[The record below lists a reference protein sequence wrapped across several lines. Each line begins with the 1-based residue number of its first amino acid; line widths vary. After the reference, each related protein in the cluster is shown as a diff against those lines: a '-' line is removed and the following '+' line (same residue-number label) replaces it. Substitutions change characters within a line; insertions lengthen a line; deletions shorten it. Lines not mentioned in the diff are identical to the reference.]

1 MGIGSPVSALTG
13 FGSTP
18 PKVGDDSIL
27 NANSLGSNA
36 LGKDDFLKLLMTQ
49 MQHQDPLNPLD
60 NAEFLSQLSQFSQL
74 EQTYNIN
81 QNISDLTDSQSSIRD
96 CLLSNLLGKTVMV
109 TGPEIDLHNQDGV
122 DLTFDLMDWAEKVT
136 ITINDADEHQVK
148 TIQNLNQEGGLH
160 NVHWDGTDN
169 KGQKVA
175 EGNYTFTVTA
185 FNDEESVRATPYMT
199 GQVSEIIFSKEEGP
213 LVQLENQKVPIS
225 NIFQI
230 IDHGGTVL
238 ETET

>member
-1 MGIGSPVSALTG
+1 MEIGSPVSALAG

-18 PKVGDDSIL
+18 SRVEDDSML
-27 NANSLGSNA
+27 NANA

-109 TGPEIDLHNQDGV
+109 KGSEIDLQNQDGA

-136 ITINDADEHQVK
+136 VTIYDADDRQVK
-148 TIQNLNQEGGLH
+148 TIENLNQEGGLH
-160 NVHWDGTDN
+160 NVHWDGTDD
-169 KGQKVA
+169 KGQKVT
-175 EGNYTFTVTA
+175 EGTYTFTVSAGT
-185 FNDEESVRATPYMT
+185 DEESIWVTPYMT
-199 GQVSEIIFSKEEGP
+199 GQVSEIIFSQEDGP
-213 LVQLENQKVPIS
+213 LVQLENQEVPIS

-230 IDHGGTVL
+230 IDQGGTAL

>member
-1 MGIGSPVSALTG
+1 MGIGSPVSALSG

-18 PKVGDDSIL
+18 TRVEDDSIL
-27 NANSLGSNA
+27 NANSLDSNV
-36 LGKDDFLKLLMTQ
+36 LNKDDFLKLLLAQ

-60 NAEFLSQLSQFSQL
+60 NTEFLAQLSQFSQL

-81 QNISDLTDSQSSIRD
+81 QNISNLADSQSSIRD

-109 TGPEIDLHNQDGV
+109 TGSGIDLHNQDGA

-136 ITINDADEHQVK
+136 VTIYDADDRQVK
-148 TIQNLNQEGGLH
+148 TIENLNQEGGLH
-160 NVHWDGTDN
+160 NVHWDGTDD

-175 EGNYTFTVTA
+175 EGSYTFKVTA
-185 FNDEESVRATPYMT
+185 FNDEESIWATPYMT

-230 IDHGGTVL
+230 IDQGGTLL

>member
-1 MGIGSPVSALTG
+1 MEIGSPASALSG

-18 PKVGDDSIL
+18 TRVEDDSIL
-27 NANSLGSNA
+27 NANSLDSNV
-36 LGKDDFLKLLMTQ
+36 LNKDDFLKLLMAQ
-49 MQHQDPLNPLD
+49 MQHQDPLNPMD
-60 NAEFLSQLSQFSQL
+60 NTEFLSQLSQFSQL

-81 QNISDLTDSQSSIRD
+81 RNISNLTDAQSSIRD

-109 TGPEIDLHNQDGV
+109 TGSGIDLHNQDGV

-136 ITINDADEHQVK
+136 VTIYDADDRQVK
-148 TIQNLNQEGGLH
+148 TIQNINQEGGLH
-160 NVHWDGTDN
+160 NIHWDGTDD

-175 EGNYTFTVTA
+175 EGNYTFKVTA
-185 FNDEESVRATPYMT
+185 SNDEQSIWVTPFMT

-213 LVQLENQKVPIS
+213 LVQLGNQKVPIS

-230 IDHGGTVL
+230 IDQGGTLL

>member
-1 MGIGSPVSALTG
+1 MEIGSPVSALAG

-18 PKVGDDSIL
+18 SRVEDDSML
-27 NANSLGSNA
+27 NANA

-49 MQHQDPLNPLD
+49 MQNQDPLNPLD

-81 QNISDLTDSQSSIRD
+81 QNISDLTDAQSSIRD

-109 TGPEIDLHNQDGV
+109 KGSEIDLHSQDGA

-136 ITINDADEHQVK
+136 VTIYDADDQKVK
-148 TIQNLNQEGGLH
+148 TIDNLNQEGGLH
-160 NVHWDGTDN
+160 NVHWDGTDD
-169 KGQKVA
+169 KGQKVT
-175 EGNYTFTVTA
+175 EGTYTFTVSAAT
-185 FNDEESVRATPYMT
+185 DEESIGATPYMT
-199 GQVSEIIFSKEEGP
+199 GQVSEIIFSQEDGP
-213 LVQLENQKVPIS
+213 LVQLENQEVPIS

-230 IDHGGTVL
+230 IDQGGTAL

>member
-18 PKVGDDSIL
+18 TRVEDDSIL
-27 NANSLGSNA
+27 NANSLDSNI
-36 LGKDDFLKLLMTQ
+36 LNKDDFLKLLMAQ
-49 MQHQDPLNPLD
+49 MQHQDPLNPLE
-60 NAEFLSQLSQFSQL
+60 NTEFLSQLSQFSQL

-109 TGPEIDLHNQDGV
+109 TGSEIDLHNQDGA

-136 ITINDADEHQVK
+136 ITINNADEQQVK

-160 NVHWDGTDN
+160 NVHWDGTDD

-230 IDHGGTVL
+230 IDQGGTAL
-238 ETET
+238 ETAI